1 MSKSSRK
8 ARKTKIRVEPKLEVD
23 RNQEVA
29 EVVIERN
36 RQKDPGQETEK
47 NRVGEVEVEIEK
59 LVNDQKVEIVND
71 QNHVIEKKSKDR
83 KRSRSKEKSRKK
95 SRSRSPRKSRKKSRS
110 RSKSIDRM
118 HRKRTPSPKDKASI
132 EERDSRTV
140 LAMQLSQKTREKDLK
155 DFFSAVGDVKA
166 VKLIQSLSKRQKN
179 IGIAYIEFKFTQ
191 SVPLAIGLS
200 GQPLNGVPIIVQ
212 QSLAEKNR
220 HAQMMETTRANLSK
234 LGSGPIKL
242 KVSNLPDE
250 LTEDMVRQIFDPF
263 GTIESCLLISDPI
276 TKKFTGSGFVTFTET
291 ECGKAAMRELDRFDL
306 AGNRLKVSVVDG
318 SSSRERRSDRRDERR
333 RSSERSEGSD
343 PANGAVGRIAL
354 MAKLAH
360 REPAAPKPVEKP
372 NSKPSAPAQ
381 QPIETT
387 CFQLSNMFNPTTETG
402 KGWDGDIRDDVI
414 LEMIKYGGA
423 VHVYVDKHSKDGIV
437 YVKGHTRESA
447 MLATK
452 AIHGRYFDG
461 KMIQAAYIP
470 EVNYVELF
478 PDAATATAPL
488 KPN

>member
-1 MSKSSRK
+1 
-8 ARKTKIRVEPKLEVD
+8 
-23 RNQEVA
+23 
-29 EVVIERN
+29 
-36 RQKDPGQETEK
+36 
-47 NRVGEVEVEIEK
+47 
-59 LVNDQKVEIVND
+59 
-71 QNHVIEKKSKDR
+71 
-83 KRSRSKEKSRKK
+83 
-95 SRSRSPRKSRKKSRS
+95 
-110 RSKSIDRM
+110 M

-318 SSSRERRSDRRDERR
+318 STSRDRDRDRDRRDRRDERR

-372 NSKPSAPAQ
+372 NSKPAAPAQ

-414 LEMIKYGGA
+414 LEMVKYGGA

>member
-1 MSKSSRK
+1 
-8 ARKTKIRVEPKLEVD
+8 
-23 RNQEVA
+23 
-29 EVVIERN
+29 
-36 RQKDPGQETEK
+36 
-47 NRVGEVEVEIEK
+47 
-59 LVNDQKVEIVND
+59 
-71 QNHVIEKKSKDR
+71 
-83 KRSRSKEKSRKK
+83 
-95 SRSRSPRKSRKKSRS
+95 
-110 RSKSIDRM
+110 
-118 HRKRTPSPKDKASI
+118 
-132 EERDSRTV
+132 
-140 LAMQLSQKTREKDLK
+140 
-155 DFFSAVGDVKA
+155 
-166 VKLIQSLSKRQKN
+166 LIQSLSKRQKN

-318 SSSRERRSDRRDERR
+318 STSRDRSDRDRRDRRDERR

-372 NSKPSAPAQ
+372 NSKPAAPAQ

-414 LEMIKYGGA
+414 LEMVKYGGA

-478 PDAATATAPL
+478 PDAGTATSPL